1 MISRRTVLQSLGGAA
16 IAAGMPTLSLA
27 TTNSN
32 SKFVLV
38 VLRGAVDGLA
48 LAAPYG
54 DGNYT
59 KARGELA
66 ISQPGSSDGLLKL
79 DGLFGLNPSLPSVY
93 ENYTQGNACIA
104 HAIASPYRERSHF
117 DGQDLLENG
126 AAQVGGLRDG
136 WLNRALADFDSGLGR
151 ETAIALAPNTPLV
164 LRGSHSVTSWAPSR
178 LPDADDNTLQ
188 RLQSLYADDEFF
200 STRLQQ
206 ALRSQEI
213 AAGSA
218 NMSNTGRGN
227 EARQFADLMS
237 SAARFLTTKDGP
249 TMAVLEL
256 GGWDTHANQGS
267 VDGALAN
274 RFSALDA
281 GLRKLQQGLGD
292 SWRKTAVVVVTEFGR
307 TVHANG
313 TRGTDHGTATAA
325 LLLGGAVNGGRV
337 IADWPGLGSND
348 LYAGRDLQ
356 PTADIRS
363 LFKGVLGQHLGISDA
378 LLEETVFPNS
388 SAASAMENL
397 IRV

>member
-27 TTNSN
+27 TTNSD

-93 ENYTQGNACIA
+93 ENFTQGNACIV

-292 SWRKTAVVVVTEFGR
+292 SWKKTAIVVVTEFGR

-348 LYAGRDLQ
+348 
-356 PTADIRS
+356 PVST
-363 LFKGVLGQHLGISDA
+363 LGSQTHCLKRRYFR
-378 LLEETVFPNS
+378 TVQQR
-388 SAASAMENL
+388 ARWR
-397 IRV
+397 I